1 MGQQSISTRND
12 IVSVFAMLNAFPA
25 MAGNANGNFNEQ
37 GRRTG
42 GSTLF
47 GLVRSPTEKLKE
59 ALTGER
65 PFRFSKPISFSGPF
79 GETTND
85 DSAQA

>member
-1 MGQQSISTRND
+1 
-12 IVSVFAMLNAFPA
+12 VSVFAMLNAVPA
-25 MAGNANGNFNEQ
+25 MAGNAHGTFNKQ
-37 GRRTG
+37 GRRNG

-47 GLVRSPTEKLKE
+47 GLVRSPSEKSMG
-59 ALTGER
+59 ALTGKR
-65 PFRFSKPISFSGPF
+65 RFRFSKPISFAGPF